1 MCQENYS
8 LKNDGTKQP
17 RSNRCW
23 TIITNF
29 SAECCFSEYARYF
42 ICKHWNGALM
52 YIKRKE
58 WIPKLKSDKFAIII

>member
-17 RSNRCW
+17 RSNRGW

-29 SAECCFSEYARYF
+29 SAECCFSEYASISF
-42 ICKHWNGALM
+42 VNTEM
-52 YIKRKE
+52 V
-58 WIPKLKSDKFAIII
+58 P